1 MTSSMIPGAVLGGR
15 YRLEDLL
22 DDIDGARFWRATD
35 TVLARSVAVHA
46 LDESDPRVD
55 AMLEGARVSAT
66 VTDPHLLRVLD
77 ADIRDG
83 MAWVIN
89 EWGTGHSL
97 DEMVS
102 GDRVLPPDRAA
113 WLVREVA
120 AAMAVAHRQD
130 IAHGRL
136 VPENVMVTE
145 SGTVRLIGFAIDSR
159 LRRSDLRNGNYPDAD
174 DVTCDLF
181 DLVGLLYTGLVGRW
195 PGASTSAVPAAPRDG
210 HGPLRPRQVR
220 AGVPR
225 PLDAICDRV
234 LAHPTPGRTAHQLA
248 AVLTEYIGELAT
260 ADPGVVTSGEAPLP
274 PIVLD
279 DPEPEG
285 VAGIEPEPPDEPP
298 DEPPTNPRTN
308 PSPSPNPSPNAR
320 TGPLPRIRSRSPVR
334 SRSRRSSLTTSLPRT
349 SRGTT
354 RRRRRQPRSP
364 PHRRI
369 PAGDPSQPEP
379 SSEDPDQPDA
389 TELFA
394 ALPDE
399 GPAPEADRA
408 PDPEATQVAVP
419 AFEEPLTADDDTDW
433 HRPREG
439 EPPAPPPPL
448 EPIAERPLFAPE
460 GTRRTPKGTPPR
472 SETHDWNTDTGT
484 GAGTGSPPSHD
495 TPSESTG
502 PIWPFGE
509 DPDSEPDDWEERT
522 RSHWLRTPLIILLAV
537 AAAGAVAVV
546 WFLVGGK
553 AGDPGSAASPSA
565 DPSSSTSTV
574 PSGQVIKL
582 AGAKDFDPFGDPPEE
597 NPDQVGNATDG
608 KPDTAW
614 TTLTYRGRPDLGGL
628 KPGVGLVV
636 DLGSIQNIGSV
647 VLDLQGSKTDL
658 SLYAAPTNADQPT
671 NLDGLKEI
679 AKKTGAGEQVQLKP
693 RSAVR
698 ARYLVVW
705 LTSLPPVAGGFRG
718 AISEITVRS

>member
-1 MTSSMIPGAVLGGR
+1 VTSSMIPGAVLGGR
-15 YRLEDLL
+15 YRLDDLL

-77 ADIRDG
+77 ADLRGG

-97 DEMVS
+97 DEMIS
-102 GDRVLPPDRAA
+102 GGRVLPPDRAA

-120 AAMAVAHRQD
+120 ASIAVAHRQG

-145 SGTVRLIGFAIDSR
+145 SGTVRLIGFAIDAR
-159 LRRSDLRNGNYPDAD
+159 LRGDDLRNGNYPDVD
-174 DVTCDLF
+174 DVTSDLF
-181 DLVGLLYTGLVGRW
+181 DLVGLLYAGLVGKW
-195 PGASTSAVPAAPRDG
+195 PGASSSAVPDAPRDG

-234 LAHPTPGRTAHQLA
+234 LTRPVPNRTAHQLA

-260 ADPGVVTSGEAPLP
+260 ADPGVTTSSEPALVPLA
-274 PIVLD
+274 LD
-279 DPEPEG
+279 DPVDGPEDG
-285 VAGIEPEPPDEPP
+285 PDEGQQDERQQDERQQDGQAVEATTVAVAVPGAAVAGTEEPGPDPVPGDFAPEDVPWDQSEPEP
-298 DEPPTNPRTN
+298 
-308 PSPSPNPSPNAR
+308 
-320 TGPLPRIRSRSPVR
+320 
-334 SRSRRSSLTTSLPRT
+334 
-349 SRGTT
+349 
-354 RRRRRQPRSP
+354 
-364 PHRRI
+364 
-369 PAGDPSQPEP
+369 
-379 SSEDPDQPDA
+379 
-389 TELFA
+389 TELFDA
-394 ALPDE
+394 MPGSTEDE
-399 GPAPEADRA
+399 AGSV

-419 AFEEPLTADDDTDW
+419 AFEEPLTADDDTNWDTDW
-433 HRPREG
+433 HRPRGG
-439 EPPAPPPPL
+439 EPPPPPPPL
-448 EPIAERPLFAPE
+448 EPVAERPLFAPE
-460 GTRRTPKGTPPR
+460 GTRRTPKGEPPR
-472 SETHDWNTDTGT
+472 SDTDDWATD
-484 GAGTGSPPSHD
+484 GAGTSTGS
-495 TPSESTG
+495 TPSYDGANESTG

-509 DPDSEPDDWEERT
+509 DPDVEPDDWEERT

-553 AGDPGSAASPSA
+553 ATDPGSTASPA
-565 DPSSSTSTV
+565 DNPSSSNAAT
-574 PSGQVIKL
+574 GQVLKL

-597 NPDQVGNATDG
+597 NPDQAGNAIDG
-608 KPDTAW
+608 NRDTAW
-614 TTLTYRGRPDLGGL
+614 TTLTYRGRPTLGGL

-636 DLGSIQNIGSV
+636 DLGSIQNIGSMR
-647 VLDLQGSKTDL
+647 LDLDGSPSDV
-658 SLYAAPTNADQPT
+658 SLYAAPTNAEQPT
-671 NLDGLKEI
+671 SLDGLKKI
-679 AKKTGAGEQVQLKP
+679 AKKDAAGEQLQLKP

-705 LTSLPPVAGGFRG
+705 LTSLPPVDGGFRG
-718 AISEITVRS
+718 AIAEITVRS